1 MNPEWWASYNN
12 VKHHRL
18 DSYAEAN
25 LGNVLRALSGLFV
38 PLSCLYRYEHEH
50 GVDEVPRYLP
60 VPKRLAFSS
69 RGIEIGSSELM
80 YVIGTALCSPPGF
93 HVDMALQLLSSDERD
108 GGADSYSDLFGPPI
122 CPHSP
127 IGKATVMVVTYDSAT
142 ISCHLYGDIKSYV
155 IIYLRKQ
162 RAT

>member
-50 GVDEVPRYLP
+50 DVDEVPRYLP

-80 YVIGTALCSPPGF
+80 YVIGTTLCSPPGF

-108 GGADSYSDLFGPPI
+108 GGMDS
-122 CPHSP
+122 
-127 IGKATVMVVTYDSAT
+127 
-142 ISCHLYGDIKSYV
+142 
-155 IIYLRKQ
+155 
-162 RAT
+162 